1 MRERAERDRIGER
14 RERERETKERERE
27 REREKRE
34 REKEDRERENDIRE
48 GERERE
54 RTWTRAIRS
63 EMERAQ
69 RVMRHNTKTTF
80 FSHRVTGDP
89 CHHPTCTLFTWT
101 GGQPVRQH

>member
-1 MRERAERDRIGER
+1 VRERAERDRRGER
-14 RERERETKERERE
+14 REREREKQKRERE
-27 REREKRE
+27 RTREERE

-48 GERERE
+48 GERD
-54 RTWTRAIRS
+54 RTWTRDIRS